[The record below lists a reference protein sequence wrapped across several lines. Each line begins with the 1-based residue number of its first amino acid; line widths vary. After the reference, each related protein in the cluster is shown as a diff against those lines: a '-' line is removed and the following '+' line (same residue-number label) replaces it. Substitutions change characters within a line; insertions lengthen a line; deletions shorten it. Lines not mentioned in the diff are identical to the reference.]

1 MVVITKDRVMAGKR
15 LVYCIFN
22 EWDMYEWVL
31 ERMNGSY
38 ALHDINGGGGQGESF
53 ERDAS
58 IGTSDCQIT
67 IRWPSPIQR
76 RCLLFLT
83 AVP

>member
-1 MVVITKDRVMAGKR
+1 LHLLREREREREIREKEKD
-15 LVYCIFN
+15 N